1 MNKLYAMLPCY
12 NEEDNITELIE
23 QWMLTKPALAQMGY
37 ELTVIGIDDKST
49 DSTADKIKICIDK
62 YPDNVRLHQHE
73 VNKNLGG
80 GVMTAFTIFK
90 NECGIG
96 DLCVLMDGD
105 NTHNP
110 EYIFSMIEKIKQGA
124 DCVIAS
130 RYQKGAEVVG
140 VPGIREFLSNGA
152 GVYYK
157 LVLNV
162 KNVRDYTCGYRV
174 YKYEIIDKAFS
185 EYGDAFVEK
194 KTFACMM
201 EVLYKL
207 YKLGA
212 VFDEVPFVLRYDNK
226 EGESKMRI
234 MKTIKDSLIT
244 ALSLRFKS

>member
-1 MNKLYAMLPCY
+1 M
-12 NEEDNITELIE
+12 
-23 QWMLTKPALAQMGY
+23 
-37 ELTVIGIDDKST
+37 
-49 DSTADKIKICIDK
+49 
-62 YPDNVRLHQHE
+62 
-73 VNKNLGG
+73 
-80 GVMTAFTIFK
+80 
-90 NECGIG
+90 
-96 DLCVLMDGD
+96 
-105 NTHNP
+105 
-110 EYIFSMIEKIKQGA
+110 
-124 DCVIAS
+124 
-130 RYQKGAEVVG
+130 
-140 VPGIREFLSNGA
+140 
-152 GVYYK
+152 
-157 LVLNV
+157 